1 MEKKVGFIGLGQMG
15 KWMALNLL
23 KAGFD
28 LSVFDIRSEAMDAL
42 ACQGAK
48 LSRSPAAVAQS
59 VDWAILSLPDATIV
73 EQVVFGEEGILQ
85 GLKGQLL
92 LVDCGTTD
100 YLRTLHLSESLRKH
114 GIRFVDAPVTGMDIR
129 AREGTL
135 TIMCGGEE
143 DDVKEIWPL
152 LEHLGN
158 KILYMGNAGKGQLAK
173 LINQLLYNANVA
185 TLAEVLPMAVKLGLD
200 PEQIAQVINTGSGKS
215 LASEFFIPGI
225 LENQFARGYSLK
237 NAYKD
242 MMSAVSLSGQCRIP
256 LPMVH
261 AATTTY
267 QMALSL
273 GLGEEDKGAMIK
285 VFERILNVM
294 FRKKPDKETH

>member
-1 MEKKVGFIGLGQMG
+1 
-15 KWMALNLL
+15 
-23 KAGFD
+23 
-28 LSVFDIRSEAMDAL
+28 
-42 ACQGAK
+42 
-48 LSRSPAAVAQS
+48 
-59 VDWAILSLPDATIV
+59 
-73 EQVVFGEEGILQ
+73 
-85 GLKGQLL
+85 
-92 LVDCGTTD
+92 
-100 YLRTLHLSESLRKH
+100 
-114 GIRFVDAPVTGMDIR
+114 VTGMDIR

-158 KILYMGNAGKGQLAK
+158 KILYMGNAGNGQLSK

-215 LASEFFIPGI
+215 FASEFFIPGI

-242 MMSAVSLSGQCRIP
+242 MISAASLSGHCRIP

-267 QMALSL
+267 QMALAL

>member
-28 LSVFDIRSEAMDAL
+28 LSVFDIRPEAMDVL

-48 LSRSPAAVAQS
+48 LSRSPAALAQS
-59 VDWAILSLPDATIV
+59 VDWVILSLPDATIV
-73 EQVVFGEEGILQ
+73 EQAVFGEDGILQ

-100 YLRTLHLSESLRKH
+100 YLRTLHLSESLQKH
-114 GIRFVDAPVTGMDIR
+114 GIRFVDAPVTGMDVR

-135 TIMCGGEE
+135 TIMCGGKE

-215 LASEFFIPGI
+215 FASEFFIPGI

-242 MMSAVSLSGQCRIP
+242 MISAASLSGQCRIP

-267 QMALSL
+267 QMALLL

-294 FRKKPDKETH
+294 FRKKSDKEIH

>member
-1 MEKKVGFIGLGQMG
+1 MEKKVGFMGLGQMG

-28 LSVFDIRSEAMDAL
+28 LSVFDIRPEAMDVL

-48 LSRSPAAVAQS
+48 RSRSPAALAQS

-73 EQVVFGEEGILQ
+73 EHVVFGEEGILQ
-85 GLKGQLL
+85 GSKGQLL

-100 YLRTLHLSESLRKH
+100 YLRTLHLAESLRKH

-143 DDVKEIWPL
+143 DDVKEAWPL

-215 LASEFFIPGI
+215 FASEFFIPGI
-225 LENQFARGYSLK
+225 LENQFARGYSLR

-242 MMSAVSLSGQCRIP
+242 MMSAASLSGQCRIP

-285 VFERILNVM
+285 VFERISNVM
-294 FRKKPDKETH
+294 FRKKSDKEMH